1 MNLINTYEKFKH
13 INEEFIAFIDKLVI
27 ENFESFTD
35 EQIEMNL
42 NIALKNYEKLKFEA
56 DEIKVEACDKN
67 NLNDLN
73 YLIMSALFLVSD
85 LIHFYNLKEYERF
98 KMRAVNYINNSR
110 RGKYINK

>member
-56 DEIKVEACDKN
+56 DEIKVEACDTN